1 MNSLTTFNYLSSNIR
16 VVEID
21 GLALFAASDACA
33 ALRYANPTD
42 AIRRHVDPSQVRNL
56 AKREVRDQGFP
67 NRGMTF
73 VTEAG
78 LYDLIFGSTLPN
90 AQEMKHWVTR
100 EVLPAIRKDGGYIV
114 GEEKVRSGE
123 MDEDEF
129 VLRAMTILQ
138 RKVER
143 LRAEKEAAEAALI
156 AAQPK
161 IDLAERVEKHLRT
174 LSRVARSLEGV
185 NSMKIKSDLLAAG
198 FLYKDHSGT
207 YRVYAK
213 YRQHHFVE
221 RFEEQFGKVDIFV
234 GPKGYEVLDAL
245 LRDRRLT
252 MLKASA

>member
-1 MNSLTTFNYLSSNIR
+1 MNNLTIFTYSSNSIR

-21 GLALFAASDACA
+21 GQPWFVAMDVCKVLSITEKS
-33 ALRYANPTD
+33 RGYAVARLQDDERTLYQ
-42 AIRRHVDPSQVRNL
+42 IQKGSRSVSVIS
-56 AKREVRDQGFP
+56 ES
-67 NRGMTF
+67 
-73 VTEAG
+73 G
-78 LYDLIFGSTLPN
+78 LYRLIMRSDKPEARKF
-90 AQEMKHWVTR
+90 QDWVTR
-100 EVLPAIRKDGGYIV
+100 EVLPAIRKDGGYIL
-114 GEEKVRSGE
+114 GEEKVKTGE

-129 VLRAMTILQ
+129 ILQAMTILQ

-156 AAQPK
+156 EAQPK

-174 LSRVARSLEGV
+174 LTRVARSFEGV
-185 NSMKIKSDLLAAG
+185 NSMKIKSDLLTAG

-221 RFEEQFGKVDIFV
+221 RLEEQYGKVDIFV

-252 MLKASA
+252 MLKAFA